1 MKKILS
7 LVLVA
12 CMLFSSLVL
21 LSSCGKAI
29 SVKDFEENPTEA
41 LAEVMSNS
49 PMLADELG
57 IGEIIAASGNGGSVS
72 IVFESDTL
80 MGDITSIS
88 ETIYMNGKDKQFVSD
103 TAVKYAGQDLAARIF
118 VDKSGLIINSESLL
132 GSNKSVEINLATLAE
147 KFTSSTL
154 AQMMGMPDEAKA
166 EVEQALGLVK
176 DMYEK
181 YFTMFD
187 DMQGKTAEL
196 TERVFEAL
204 EPTFTEGTVTVD
216 GKDVKCVIVTYTFNN
231 KTIEAYMDI
240 CMDFYMD
247 MYGDMIEGLENFA
260 DADMDT
266 IMSELNSQIDSAM
279 AEMNEAVD
287 IDLKLNMN
295 IDVKTATIKSE
306 TLKGKIV
313 IKEVDEGED
322 GTINLDC
329 EMLFGDDRITVGAV
343 ATHGEESFNVNAAVT
358 KTVKDGTDTYNAT
371 ASYKLVEDGET
382 EEGKVADITYTY
394 NNSDGAFKLEGTIG
408 PEDDSVEF
416 GLEGTMKVEK
426 DSFALKITSATAD
439 AVTVKFNL
447 SITFNKNAEI
457 PARPSDAVDVVEMTE
472 GNWVDLITE
481 IQNGPLGALLAG

>member
-132 GSNKSVEINLATLAE
+132 GSNKSVEINLAKLAE
-147 KFTSSTL
+147 KFTSSTM
-154 AQMMGMPDEAKA
+154 AEMFGMPDEAKA
-166 EVEQALGLVK
+166 EVEQVLTTVK
-176 DMYEK
+176 DVYEK

-187 DMQGKTAEL
+187 DVQAKNAEL
-196 TERVFEAL
+196 ATSMLEAL
-204 EPTFTEGTVTVD
+204 EPTFTEATVSVD
-216 GKDVKCVIVTYTFNN
+216 GKDYKCIVVSYTLNN
-231 KTIEAYMDI
+231 KTIEAFMDAY
-240 CMDFYMD
+240 MDFYMET
-247 MYGDMIEGLENFA
+247 MGDMFEGFEALAGA
-260 DADMDT
+260 DIDEAMADMKT
-266 IMSELNSQIDSAM
+266 QIDEAM

-287 IDLKLNMN
+287 IDLKLNIN
-295 IDVKTATIKSE
+295 IDVKTAMVKST
-306 TLKGKIV
+306 TLKGKV
-313 IKEVDEGED
+313 VNKSVDEGED
-322 GTINLDC
+322 DTVNVDC
-329 EMLFGDDRITVGAV
+329 EIINTDDKMSANIAM
-343 ATHGEESFNVNAAVT
+343 THGEESVNINAAIT

-371 ASYKLVEDGET
+371 ASYKLVEDGVT
-382 EEGKVADITYTY
+382 EEKKVADITYSYTRD
-394 NNSDGAFKLEGTIG
+394 SGAFKLEGTIG

-426 DSFALKITSATAD
+426 DSFALKITSVTAD
-439 AVTVKFNL
+439 AVTVKFDL

-457 PARPSDAVDVVEMTE
+457 PARPTDAVDVVDMTQ

>member
-266 IMSELNSQIDSAM
+266 IMSELNSQMDSAM

-343 ATHGEESFNVNAAVT
+343 ATHGEDSADFNAEIT
-358 KTVKDGTDTYNAT
+358 KTVNGGTDTYKVAVNKKT
-371 ASYKLVEDGET
+371 VEDGKT
-382 EEGKVADITYTY
+382 EEGKLADITYTY
-394 NNSDGAFKLEGTIG
+394 TRDTGAFKLEGTIG